1 MSVKSP
7 VKKKISKKPKV
18 KKDSLQI
25 EEHYKAELDPRKTA
39 FAAAYLDP
47 LSPTYSNALQSA
59 LKAGFAQ
66 EYAESI
72 TYQRPK
78 WLSEI
83 LGKQTL
89 LDVAKKNLERDL
101 NVDIHTYT
109 TKGRGKEKKK
119 IKLGINSKVMK
130 NVQDATF
137 FVLEKLD
144 PDYKPPNK
152 DAPPPI
158 KVDFKQIIIIAPNGN
173 QVPYNSTDS
182 ETVRS
187 LPEAS

>member
-1 MSVKSP
+1 MKVSE
-7 VKKKISKKPKV
+7 KKKIVPRIRKPKE
-18 KKDSLQI
+18 KKDSLQT
-25 EEHYKAELDPRKTA
+25 EDYKATLDPRKQA

-59 LKAGFAQ
+59 LKAGFEAT
-66 EYAESI
+66 YAANI
-72 TYQRPK
+72 TVQKPK

-89 LDVAKKNLERDL
+89 LDIAKKNLQRDL
-101 NVDIHTYT
+101 NVDINTYT

-144 PDYKPPNK
+144 PDYKPSNK
-152 DAPPPI
+152 DIPPPL
-158 KVDFKQIIIIAPNGN
+158 KVDFKQIIIIAPNGE
-173 QVPYNSTDS
+173 QVPYNSS
-182 ETVRS
+182 NAETVSS